1 MSKKASTNEQFSQP
15 KSSNQKPADHVSL
28 KGLLKPLFKKNHI
41 RINGKKTTPEN
52 ISQTDLFQGLAE
64 KYPTLDNS
72 QQQLASFFTTH
83 LPKQKGFKY
92 INLTHEPL
100 RDKKGLR
107 MDAYDAADK
116 TISLAPLPQ
125 EEEYI
130 PNPLL
135 TLIHEGT
142 HALDDL
148 HMKTYQKSAP
158 NFLAKHLK
166 DTPLNKDKAA
176 WYNGAQKL
184 LAIPDFTNAY
194 PYKGTARKNI
204 VDSMFNLRESS
215 EKPKIKDY
223 AAAKVRL
230 DELRDTGELDDDLFF
245 ASLSEFPAFFVENL
259 SKPIDVNWETVSD
272 KKSKGT
278 KRKMESPEDNL
289 GRKFLKTI
297 GKDVLKNFH
306 EIQPEFKTKYP
317 EANKNFLRRLADLR
331 NKNKHPTR
339 KEYKKYLT
347 DYMAMEE

>member
-1 MSKKASTNEQFSQP
+1 MSKKKAPAEQ
-15 KSSNQKPADHVSL
+15 SL
-28 KGLLKPLFKKNHI
+28 TGLLKPLFKKNQI
-41 RINGKKTTPEN
+41 KINGKKTTPTD
-52 ISQTDLFQGLAE
+52 ISQTDLFQELVGA
-64 KYPTLDNS
+64 YPTLDDS

-83 LPKQKGFKY
+83 LPKQKGFKH
-92 INLTHEPL
+92 INLTHKPL
-100 RDKKGLR
+100 RDKKGIR

-116 TISLAPLPQ
+116 TISLAPLTQ
-125 EEEYI
+125 ENEDI

-135 TLIHEGT
+135 TLIHEAT

-166 DTPLNKDKAA
+166 DTPLNKDKAD
-176 WYNGAQKL
+176 WYKGAQKL
-184 LAIPDFTNAY
+184 LRVKDFTDRY
-194 PYKGTARKNI
+194 PYKGTEGARENI
-204 VDSMFNLRESS
+204 ANSMFNLHLPPEGQT
-215 EKPKIKDY
+215 KPIIKDY
-223 AAAKVRL
+223 AAAKAKL